1 MTSTPV
7 DLPLHQLSEKEYK
20 RRIRAWALY
29 DWANSAFA
37 TTILAAVLP
46 AYYSS
51 VAGAN
56 LLSAATATQYWS
68 ITLSISVFIVAI
80 LSPILGTVSDI
91 MRGKKKFLSIFVGLG
106 VVGTGLLVLVD
117 TGDWLMASIFFIIG
131 RIGFGAANVFY
142 DALLPHVAKEEDQD
156 RISTYGYALG
166 YLGGG
171 ILLAINVVMIFQM
184 PENWGVRWS
193 LFSVAIWWLVFSIP
207 IFRQVPEPMGVSQKM
222 LPPGSNL
229 VRQSFS
235 QIRKTLKEI
244 TEYRELFK
252 YLIAFLIYNDGI
264 GIIISVAVIYGAEL
278 GFGTTELVLAIL
290 LVQFVG
296 IPYSLVFGNLPAKS
310 NRRQTV
316 YVAFV
321 IFNIIALPLV
331 GIVGRY
337 RLPKTLTGTPSADFV
352 ATDTAVGQGSHT
364 VDGDGFALTGSW
376 DTMMVS
382 GAERGET
389 CAWYAFWCDEAEL
402 AATYATT
409 EDGNGRLD
417 FAYQGQPL
425 EITYSIG
432 PDHGIWAVELDGQ
445 PLLDETGEPILID
458 AYQSTV
464 RYDVTTELQ
473 ADAEGEHV
481 LSLVNTG
488 ERAANSSG
496 NLLSVAGVE
505 VLPPLRSSNLG
516 GIIGLLLAT
525 QAVAILFAFL
535 TGPRLFQGIADR
547 LDTKRSIILALS
559 AYAIIAIWGFF
570 LNSVVEFWFLA
581 WLVAIVQGGSQA
593 LSRSLYATMT
603 PKTMSGEFFGFFS
616 IMSKFAS
623 FLSPLVFVL
632 SVALFD
638 SSRPGVASL
647 FFFFAIGI
655 FLLSRVNVAE
665 GKAVADAKDTE
676 ILAAGS
682 Q

>member
-1 MTSTPV
+1 MATTP
-7 DLPLHQLSEKEYK
+7 LNLSLNQLSEKEYK
-20 RRIRAWALY
+20 RRIRAWAMY

-56 LLSAATATQYWS
+56 LPSAATATQYWS

-80 LSPILGTVSDI
+80 ISPILGTVSDI
-91 MRGKKKFLSIFVGLG
+91 MRGKKKFLSVFVGIG

-156 RISTYGYALG
+156 RVSTFGYALG

-171 ILLAINVVMIFQM
+171 LLLAINVVMIFQM

-193 LFSVAIWWLVFSIP
+193 LFSVAIWWIVFSIP
-207 IFRQVPEPMGVSQKM
+207 IFRQVPEPMGIGQKM
-222 LPPGSNL
+222 SPGVSL
-229 VRQSFS
+229 VRMSFK
-235 QIRKTLKEI
+235 QIRETLRNI
-244 TEYRELFK
+244 RQYQELFK

-296 IPYSLVFGNLPAKS
+296 IPYSLVFGGLPAKS
-310 NRRQTV
+310 NKRQTV

-321 IFNIIALPLV
+321 VFNIIALPLV
-331 GIVGRY
+331 GIGSSSL
-337 RLPKTLTGTPSADFV
+337 LPRSLTGTPSPNFA
-352 ATDTAVGQGSHT
+352 ATATAVGQGTYSANEEAFVQTGTWET
-364 VDGDGFALTGSW
+364 VTI
-376 DTMMVS
+376 S
-382 GAERGET
+382 GAERGEI

-402 AATYATT
+402 AATYATS
-409 EDGNGRLD
+409 DDVNGRIDLA
-417 FAYQGQPL
+417 FNGQPL
-425 EITYSIG
+425 ELTYSMG
-432 PDHGIWAVELDGQ
+432 PDYGVWAVFLDGQ
-445 PLLDETGEPILID
+445 PLLDEEGTPVVID
-458 AYQSTV
+458 AYQSTI
-464 RYDVTTELQ
+464 RYDVTQQFQTEE
-473 ADAEGEHV
+473 EGEHV
-481 LSLVNTG
+481 LSLINTG
-488 ERAANSSG
+488 KNVSDSSG
-496 NLLSVAGVE
+496 SRFALSNVQI
-505 VLPPLRSSNLG
+505 LPPLRSSNLL
-516 GIIGLLLAT
+516 GIIGMLLAT
-525 QAVAILFAFL
+525 QAVAIVFAFL
-535 TGPRLFQGIADR
+535 TGPRFFQGMADK

-559 AYAIIAIWGFF
+559 AYAIIAIWGYF

-603 PKTMSGEFFGFFS
+603 PNMMSGEFFGLFS

-632 SVALFD
+632 SVALFS

-647 FFFFAIGI
+647 FIFFAIGI
-655 FLLSRVNVAE
+655 FLLTRVDVAA
-665 GKAVADAKDTE
+665 GKAQADKKDAE
-676 ILAAGS
+676 ILAANS
-682 Q
+682 

>member
-7 DLPLHQLSEKEYK
+7 HIPLKDLSEKEYK
-20 RRIRAWALY
+20 RRIRAWAMY

-56 LLSAATATQYWS
+56 LPSAATATQYWS
-68 ITLSISVFIVAI
+68 ITLSISVFIVAL

-106 VVGTGLLVLVD
+106 VVGTGLLVFVD

-142 DALLPHVAKEEDQD
+142 DALLPHIAKEEDQD
-156 RISTYGYALG
+156 RVSTYGYALG

-207 IFRQVPEPMGVSQKM
+207 IFRQVPEPLGVGQG
-222 LPPGSNL
+222 LLPGSSL
-229 VRQSFS
+229 VRQSFG
-235 QIRKTLKEI
+235 QIRKTLRDI
-244 TEYRELFK
+244 TQYRELFK

-264 GIIISVAVIYGAEL
+264 GIVISVAVIYGAEL

-310 NRRQTV
+310 NKRQTV

-321 IFNIIALPLV
+321 MFNIIALPLV
-331 GIVGRY
+331 GIAGRFV
-337 RLPKTLTGTPSADFV
+337 LPKALTGTPSADFV
-352 ATDTAVGQGSHT
+352 ASATAVGQGPHT
-364 VDGDGFALTGSW
+364 VDGDAFARTGSW
-376 DTMMVS
+376 GALTVS
-382 GAERGET
+382 GAERGES
-389 CAWYAFWCDEAEL
+389 CGWYAFWCEESDL

-409 EDGNGRLD
+409 DAANGRID
-417 FAYQGQPL
+417 FAYNGQPIEL
-425 EITYSIG
+425 TYSMG
-432 PDHGIWAVELDGQ
+432 PDHGIWAVELDGE
-445 PLLDETGEPILID
+445 PLLDDDGEPILID

-473 ADAEGEHV
+473 ADSEGEHV
-481 LSLVNTG
+481 LSLVNTSD
-488 ERAANSSG
+488 RAADSSG

-516 GIIGLLLAT
+516 GIIGLLIAT

-535 TGPRLFQGIADR
+535 TGPRFFKGIANR

-559 AYAIIAIWGFF
+559 AYAIIAIWGYF

-603 PKTMSGEFFGFFS
+603 PNMMSGEFFGFFS

-647 FFFFAIGI
+647 FFFFAVGI

-665 GKAVADAKDTE
+665 GKAVADAKDAE
-676 ILAAGS
+676 ILAASG

>member
-1 MTSTPV
+1 MTTTTAN
-7 DLPLHQLSEKEYK
+7 LPLHQLSEKEYK

-51 VAGAN
+51 VAGAT
-56 LLSAATATQYWS
+56 LPSAATATQYWS

-91 MRGKKKFLSIFVGLG
+91 MRGKKKFLSIFVGIG

-131 RIGFGAANVFY
+131 RVGFGAANVFY

-156 RISTYGYALG
+156 RVSTYGYALG

-193 LFSVAIWWLVFSIP
+193 LFSVAIWWLLFSIP
-207 IFRQVPEPMGVSQKM
+207 IFRQVPEP
-222 LPPGSNL
+222 LGSGKKFGAGKSI
-229 VRQSFS
+229 VRSSFG
-235 QIRKTLKEI
+235 QIMNTLREI
-244 TEYRELFK
+244 RQYRELFK

-264 GIIISVAVIYGAEL
+264 GIIISIAVIYGAEL

-296 IPYSLVFGNLPAKS
+296 IPYSLVFGNLPATS
-310 NRRQTV
+310 NRRQTI

-321 IFNIIALPLV
+321 IFNILALPLV
-331 GIVGRY
+331 GIGSKY
-337 RLPKTLTGTPSADFV
+337 ILPRSLTGTPSPDFADT
-352 ATDTAVGQGSHT
+352 ATAVGQGIHT
-364 VDGDGFALTGSW
+364 VDEAAFSLEGSW
-376 DTMMVS
+376 TTTTVS
-382 GAERGET
+382 GAARGET
-389 CAWYAFWCDEAEL
+389 CAWYAFWCDETDFAV
-402 AATYATT
+402 TYAST
-409 EDGNGRLD
+409 DDVNGRLNLP
-417 FAYQGQPL
+417 FNGQAV
-425 EITYSIG
+425 EITHSMG
-432 PDHGIWAVELDGQ
+432 PDHGIWAVEMDGE
-445 PLLDETGEPILID
+445 PLLGEDGTPVLIN
-458 AYQSTV
+458 AYQPTV
-464 RYDVTTELQ
+464 RYDVTQEFL
-473 ADAEGEHV
+473 AEEEGEHV

-488 ERAANSSG
+488 QQPAGSSG
-496 NLLSVAGVE
+496 TVMSVAQVE
-505 VLPPLRSSNLG
+505 VLPPLRASNLPS
-516 GIIGLLLAT
+516 IIGMLLGL

-535 TGPRLFQGIADR
+535 TGPRLFQGIADW
-547 LDTKRSIILALS
+547 LNTKRSIILALC
-559 AYAIIAIWGFF
+559 AYAIISIWGYF

-581 WLVAIVQGGSQA
+581 WMVAIVQGGSQA

-603 PKTMSGEFFGFFS
+603 PNMMSGEFFGFFS

-632 SVALFD
+632 SVALFN

-655 FLLSRVNVAE
+655 FLLTRVDVAA
-665 GKAVADAKDTE
+665 GKALADQKDAE
-676 ILAAGS
+676 ILAAGA

>member
-1 MTSTPV
+1 MASTPV

-20 RRIRAWALY
+20 RRIRAWAMY

-56 LLSAATATQYWS
+56 LPSAATATQYWS
-68 ITLSISVFIVAI
+68 ITLSISVFIVAL
-80 LSPILGTVSDI
+80 LSPVLGTVSDI
-91 MRGKKKFLSIFVGLG
+91 MRGKKKFLSLFVGLG

-142 DALLPHVAKEEDQD
+142 DALLPHIAKQEDQD
-156 RISTYGYALG
+156 RVSTYGYALG

-171 ILLAINVVMIFQM
+171 LLLAVNVVMIFQL

-207 IFRQVPEPMGVSQKM
+207 IFRTVPEPMGVGQKL
-222 LPPGSNL
+222 LPGTNL

-235 QIRKTLKEI
+235 QIRKTLREI
-244 TEYRELFK
+244 TQYRELFK
-252 YLIAFLIYNDGI
+252 YLVAFLIYNDGI
-264 GIIISVAVIYGAEL
+264 GIVISVAVIYGAEL

-310 NRRQTV
+310 NKRQTV

-321 IFNIIALPLV
+321 MFNILALPLV
-331 GIVGRY
+331 GIGGSRL
-337 RLPKTLTGTPSADFV
+337 LPKTLTGTPSADFV
-352 ATDTAVGQGSHT
+352 ATDTAVGQGIHT
-364 VDGDGFALTGSW
+364 ADSDAFTLTGSW
-376 DTMMVS
+376 DTQTVS

-402 AATYATT
+402 AATYVATD
-409 EDGNGRLD
+409 EANGRID
-417 FAYQGQPL
+417 FAYNGQPIEL
-425 EITYSIG
+425 TYSIG
-432 PDHGIWAVELDGQ
+432 PDHGIWAVLLNGQ
-445 PLLDETGEPILID
+445 PLLDDAGDPVLID
-458 AYQSTV
+458 AYQSTI

-473 ADAEGEHV
+473 ADVEGEHV

-488 ERAANSSG
+488 QSAPNSNGTRFAVSE
-496 NLLSVAGVE
+496 VE

-535 TGPRLFQGIADR
+535 TGPRFFQGIADW
-547 LDTKRSIILALS
+547 LDTKRSIILALT
-559 AYAIIAIWGFF
+559 AYAIIAIWGYF

-665 GKAVADAKDTE
+665 GKAVADAKDAE
-676 ILAAGS
+676 ILAASG